1 MSNEYFCV
9 LEIITMK
16 LSLLSSCAI
25 GVGLMFLLLPMSL
38 IALKSVSLNYS
49 QNRKDIIMEAEV
61 GEDKSIDC
69 NYEVKQPY
77 GITWYKV
84 MAN

>member
-1 MSNEYFCV
+1 MKWTFLS

-16 LSLLSSCAI
+16 LSLLSSYAI
-25 GVGLMFLLLPMSL
+25 SVGLIFLSLPVSL
-38 IALKSVSLNYS
+38 TALKSVSLNDS
-49 QNRKDIIMEAEV
+49 QNGKETIIKAEV
-61 GEDKSIDC
+61 GEDKSLSC
-69 NYEVKQPY
+69 NYEFKQPY